1 MARVRLIH
9 WKAAEAEPLLSS
21 LRAAGHQV
29 DYEERPDYHLAQA
42 IRVESPAA
50 VIIDLS
56 RLPSHG
62 REIAIYLRGSKA
74 VRHIPLVFVD
84 GAPEKVEAIRQ
95 TLPDAIYT
103 SSAHLRA
110 SLRKAIAD
118 APADPVAPPQMMDR
132 YQARTAAQK
141 LGIQTGSNV
150 ALIDPPRDYAA
161 VIGALPDGVSL
172 HEDERRRCQV
182 TLWFV
187 RDAADYQSALPRMRA
202 RAAGGKLW
210 ILWQKQASGKTSGIT
225 QRLIRESALAVG
237 LVDYKICSVNQTW
250 SGLLFAAKA

>member
-42 IRVESPAA
+42 IRVELPAA

-74 VRHIPLVFVD
+74 ARHIPLVFVN

-95 TLPDAIYT
+95 KLPDAIYT
-103 SSAHLRA
+103 SGGRLQAALC
-110 SLRKAIAD
+110 KALLG
-118 APADPVAPPQMMDR
+118 APADPVVPRQMMER

-141 LGIQTGSNV
+141 LGIEAGSKV
-150 ALIDPPRDYAA
+150 ALINPPRDYAS
-161 VIGALPDGVSL
+161 VIGALPEGASL

-187 RDAADYQSALPRMRA
+187 RDPEDYQAALPRMRA
-202 RAAGGKLW
+202 RAVGGKLW
-210 ILWQKQASGKTSGIT
+210 ILWQKQASGKTSGIS

-250 SGLLFAAKA
+250 SGLLFTSKA